1 MGRTRSKTLYDVLR
15 PFNVSS
21 IIFGL
26 RLFQMPR
33 NHSRSILSWF
43 YSTLWYGLH
52 LYIWQYQK
60 KYIKHSSY
68 FDKTVSG
75 ILEMINLIE
84 IFVILMKGLHMT
96 EKTRRIMLQVDTC
109 NKNMNKLNI
118 PMNWPKCYK
127 QQCYLVI
134 LLAFITITMILM
146 SFRSLEY
153 MNYNFWKIYIKI
165 KLNQLN
171 VLLKSML
178 NTTIDLPQH
187 KRVFQIWNNDFLAS
201 GVHRTCKSN
210 KNIAKL
216 RKIREI
222 HLELIKCARHI
233 NDAYGLHN
241 LMSVSAGFILITAAT
256 YNQVFIVCYVCE
268 STATEVYNFTLQ
280 LVQNPLSFTACEFFD
295 LNNGLFYSVIGG
307 VTTYL
312 VILIQI
318 GGTPIP
324 ISYLNSSE
332 STNY

>member
-1 MGRTRSKTLYDVLR
+1 MLSLIY
-15 PFNVSS
+15 S
-21 IIFGL
+21 ISLLALNYGIWSYLDKNSEHFGV
-26 RLFQMPR
+26 F
-33 NHSRSILSWF
+33 
-43 YSTLWYGLH
+43 
-52 LYIWQYQK
+52 K
-60 KYIKHSSY
+60 
-68 FDKTVSG
+68 FDETVD
-75 ILEMINLIE
+75 NLIYFTNL
-84 IFVILMKGLHMT
+84 IVLFTIAMKGLQQT

-127 QQCYLVI
+127 QQCYIVI
-134 LLAFITITMILM
+134 LLSFISISMILM

-153 MNYNFWKIYIKI
+153 LNFNFWKIYIK
-165 KLNQLN
+165 KKSSQLN

-233 NDAYGLHN
+233 NDTYGLHN
-241 LMSVSAGFILITAAT
+241 LMSVSAGFILITATT
-256 YNQVFIVCYVCE
+256 YNQYYYVKSMDYRQHLYITLVYSYLTLYYLFRVFIACYVCE
-268 STATEVYNFTLQ
+268 LTATEVYNFTLQ
-280 LVQNPLSFTACEFFD
+280 LIQNPLSFTACGFFD
-295 LNNGLFYSVIGG
+295 LNNRLFYSVIGG

-318 GGTPIP
+318 GGTPIL
-324 ISYLNSSE
+324 ISYPNSSE
-332 STNY
+332 STYY